1 MKVKMATKVDCYY
14 FYDEDNTI
22 LDVVAL
28 SEIHSVADVA
38 IESNYLMKYNW
49 YSQQLKNEFESKLIR
64 MLNNV

>member
-1 MKVKMATKVDCYY
+1 MKVKLATKVDCYY

-22 LDVVAL
+22 LDVVA
-28 SEIHSVADVA
+28 
-38 IESNYLMKYNW
+38 IESNNLMKYDW